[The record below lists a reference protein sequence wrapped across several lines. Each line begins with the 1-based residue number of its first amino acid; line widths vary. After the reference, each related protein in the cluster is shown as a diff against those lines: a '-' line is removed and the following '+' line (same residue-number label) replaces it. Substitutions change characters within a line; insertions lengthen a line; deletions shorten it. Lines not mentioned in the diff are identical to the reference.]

1 MVELVAGDRPG
12 SHVSQGPFHSVRV
25 QVPGLD
31 LGLQRPKRL
40 AKGGP
45 VPCRD
50 LTLTSSEPRM
60 PDA

>member
-12 SHVSQGPFHSVRV
+12 SNVSQGPFHSVRV

-40 AKGGP
+40 AKE
-45 VPCRD
+45 VRF
-50 LTLTSSEPRM
+50 LVAT
-60 PDA
+60 